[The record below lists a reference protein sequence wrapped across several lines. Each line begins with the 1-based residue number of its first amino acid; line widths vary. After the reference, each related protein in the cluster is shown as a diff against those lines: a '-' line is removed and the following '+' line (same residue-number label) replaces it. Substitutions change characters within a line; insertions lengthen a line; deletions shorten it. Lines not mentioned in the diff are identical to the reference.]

1 MACYTGHMFRRLIF
15 PALAVII
22 LFSATPAPAPGATPS
37 AVLMAAGDI
46 ACAPRDAVSSAACQ
60 QQATS
65 DLIIANAPQAVL
77 ALGDLQYECGQLA
90 NFGAAFQSS
99 WGRFKSNIY
108 PVPGN
113 REYNVEGDEAA
124 CPRSEPFPSG
134 AAGYFTYFGAQA
146 APREDGCTVNCK
158 GYYSF
163 DLGGWHI
170 IALNSNCAYIGGCE
184 AGSPI
189 EEWLRADLAAS
200 TAACTLAYM
209 HHPRYSSDGG
219 YDEVAP
225 LWQALYEAGA
235 EVVLAGH
242 SHNYERFA
250 PRDHGGNLDRARGV
264 RQFVVGTGGKS
275 ISRFSSTS
283 AHSEA
288 KTDQGFGV
296 LKLTLYPEGY
306 DWSFLPVAP
315 LTYKDSGSAACHA
328 RETRQIYLP
337 VLPQR

>member
-1 MACYTGHMFRRLIF
+1 MLRRLIF
-15 PALAVII
+15 PALAVIV
-22 LFSATPAPAPGATPS
+22 LVSVTPTPAPGASHTT
-37 AVLMAAGDI
+37 VLMAAGDI
-46 ACAPRDAVSSAACQ
+46 ACAPGADVTRATCQ

-90 NFGAAFQSS
+90 NFRTAFEAS

-113 REYNVEGDEAA
+113 REYNLEGDEPA
-124 CPRSEPFPSG
+124 CSSSEPFPSG
-134 AAGYFTYFGAQA
+134 ATGYFTYFGAQA
-146 APREDGCTVNCK
+146 APREGGCTANCR

-163 DLGGWHI
+163 NLGDWHI
-170 IALNSNCAYIGGCE
+170 IALNSNCAYIGGCQ
-184 AGSPI
+184 AGSPM
-189 EEWLRADLAAS
+189 EQWLRADLART
-200 TAACTLAYM
+200 TAVCTLAYM

-225 LWQALYEAGA
+225 LWQALYEGGA
-235 EVVLAGH
+235 DVVLAAH

-250 PRDHGGNLDRARGV
+250 PQDNAGNLDRTRGA

-275 ISRFSSTS
+275 VSAFSATR

-288 KTDQGFGV
+288 KTDRGFGV
-296 LKLTLYPEGY
+296 LKMTLRPDGY

-315 LTYKDSGSAACHA
+315 LTYNDSGSAACHA
-328 RETRQIYLP
+328 PQSRLTYLP
-337 VLPQR
+337 VVPQR